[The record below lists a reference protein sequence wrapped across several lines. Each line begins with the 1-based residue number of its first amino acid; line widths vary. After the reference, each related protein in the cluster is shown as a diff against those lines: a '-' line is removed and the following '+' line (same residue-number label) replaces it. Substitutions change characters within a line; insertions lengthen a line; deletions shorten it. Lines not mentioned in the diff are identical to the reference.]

1 MSMRVSTSQLFQLGI
16 KSVLDQQATVS
27 KLQQQIASGKRIQSP
42 ADDPA
47 GAVRILD
54 VRQAIDTT
62 TQYQRNINLARE
74 RLAIEDSTLGSS
86 VDVLQRIRELAIQ
99 ANNDTQSPQSRA
111 AIATEIRQRLEDLLS
126 LANTTGAN
134 GEYLFSGFS
143 TKTQPFAVD
152 GNGDYVYQGD
162 TGQRFLQVS
171 ATRQVA
177 DRDTGAEVFMNIATG
192 NGRFAVSDNPANT
205 GSGIIDPGSVT
216 DFAALTGDRYR
227 VVFSNAAADPAAPAD
242 QYEILDGDGNS
253 LMTAAYT
260 PGAAIEFNG
269 IQTRVTGAPN
279 HGDEFNVGPSDE
291 QDLFTTVRDLAVALE
306 GDNGTLQSRTR
317 LHNAVNE
324 FLMNI
329 DQAEDKLLQTRAAV
343 GARMN
348 VVDTQENLNEDF
360 TLNLSKTLSSIE
372 DLDFAEA
379 VSLLQQQLIGLEAA
393 QAAFVRV
400 QGLSLFDYLR

>member
-1 MSMRVSTSQLFQLGI
+1 MSLRISTSQLFQLGI
-16 KSVLDQQATVS
+16 RSVLDQQAMVS
-27 KLQQQIASGKRIQSP
+27 KLQQQIASGKRIQTP

-62 TQYQRNINLARE
+62 AQHQRNINLARE
-74 RLAIEDSTLGSS
+74 RLAIEDSTLGSAT
-86 VDVLQRIRELAIQ
+86 DVLRRVRELALQ
-99 ANNDTQSPQSRA
+99 GNNDTQNPQSRA
-111 AIATEIRQRLEDLLS
+111 AIASEIRQRLEDLMA
-126 LANTTGAN
+126 LANTVGAN
-134 GEYLFSGFS
+134 GEFIFAGFS
-143 TKTQPFAVD
+143 TKTQPFVVD
-152 GNGDYVYQGD
+152 NVGNVAYQGD

-177 DRDTGAEVFMNIATG
+177 DRDNGADVFMSLATG
-192 NGRFAVSDNPANT
+192 NGRFTVGDNPANT

-216 DFAALTGDRYR
+216 NSAALTGDQYR
-227 VVFSNAAADPAAPAD
+227 IVFSNVAADPAAPAG
-242 QYEILDGDGNS
+242 QYEIFDSAGNS
-253 LMTAAYT
+253 VASAAFT
-260 PGAAIEFNG
+260 PGAAIEFDG
-269 IQTRVTGAPN
+269 IQTRITGAPN
-279 HGDEFNVGPSDE
+279 HGDEFNVGPSAE
-291 QDLFTTVRDLAVALE
+291 QNVFTTVRDLALALE
-306 GDNGTLQSRTR
+306 GDDGSVQSRTR
-317 LHNAVNE
+317 LHNAVSQ

-348 VVDTQENLNEDF
+348 VVDAQENLNEDF

-379 VSLLQQQLIGLEAA
+379 VSLLQQQLTGLEAA

-400 QGLSLFDYLR
+400 QGLSLFDFLR

>member
-1 MSMRVSTSQLFQLGI
+1 MSLRISTSQLFQMGI

-74 RLAIEDSTLGSS
+74 RLAVEDSTLDGFE
-86 VDVLQRIRELAIQ
+86 DMLQRVRELAIQ
-99 ANNDTQSPQSRA
+99 GNNDTQNPQTRG
-111 AIATEIRQRLEDLLS
+111 AIATEIRQRLEDLLA

-134 GEYLFSGFS
+134 GEYIFSGFS
-143 TKTQPFAVD
+143 TETQPFAVD
-152 GNGDYVYQGD
+152 GAGNYVYQGD
-162 TGQRFLQVS
+162 QGQRFLQVS

-177 DRDTGAEVFMNIATG
+177 DRDTGADVFMNIQTG
-192 NGRFAVSDNPANT
+192 NGSFAVGDHPANT
-205 GSGIIDPGSVT
+205 GSGLIDPGSVT
-216 DFAALTGDRYR
+216 DFAALTGDDYR
-227 VVFSNAAADPAAPAD
+227 IVFSNGAADPAAPAD
-242 QYEILDGDGNS
+242 QYEIFDGDGNS
-253 LMTAAYT
+253 VATGAYS
-260 PGAAIEFNG
+260 PGAAIEFDG
-269 IQTRVTGAPN
+269 IQTRITGAPN
-279 HGDEFNVGPSDE
+279 HADEFSVGPSAT
-291 QDLFTTVRDLAVALE
+291 QDVFTTVRDLALALE
-306 GDNGTLQSRTR
+306 SDDGTLQSRTR
-317 LHNAVNE
+317 LHNATNQ

-372 DLDFAEA
+372 DLDLAEA
-379 VSLLQQQLIGLEAA
+379 VSLLQQQLVGLEAA

>member
-1 MSMRVSTSQLFQLGI
+1 MSMRISTSQLFQLGI

-62 TQYQRNINLARE
+62 SQYQRNINLARE
-74 RLAIEDSTLGSS
+74 RLAVEDSTLDSS
-86 VDVLQRIRELAIQ
+86 VDLLQRVRELAIQ
-99 ANNDTQSPQSRA
+99 ANNDTQSPETRA
-111 AIATEIRQRLEDLLS
+111 AIATEIRQRLEDLLA

-134 GEYLFSGFS
+134 GEYIFSGFN

-152 GNGDYVYQGD
+152 GAGNHVYQGD
-162 TGQRFLQVS
+162 QGQRFLQVS

-177 DRDTGAEVFMNIATG
+177 DRDTGADVFMNLATG
-192 NGRFAVSDNPANT
+192 NGSFAVGDNPANT
-205 GSGIIDPGSVT
+205 GSGLIDPGSVT
-216 DFAALTGDRYR
+216 DYAALTGDEYR
-227 VVFSNAAADPAAPAD
+227 IVFSNGAADPSAPAD
-242 QYEILDGDGNS
+242 QYEILDGEGNS
-253 LMTAAYT
+253 LATAAYT
-260 PGAAIEFNG
+260 PGAAIEFDG
-269 IQTRVTGAPN
+269 IQTHITGAPN
-279 HGDEFNVGPSDE
+279 HGDEFSVGPSTN
-291 QDLFTTVRDLAVALE
+291 QDVFSTVLDLALALE

-317 LHNAVNE
+317 LHNATSQ

-379 VSLLQQQLIGLEAA
+379 VSLLQQQLVGLEAA

>member
-1 MSMRVSTSQLFQLGI
+1 MSLRISTSQLFQMGI

-74 RLAIEDSTLGSS
+74 RLAVEDSTLDGFE
-86 VDVLQRIRELAIQ
+86 DMLQRVRELAIQ
-99 ANNDTQSPQSRA
+99 GNNDTQNPQTRG
-111 AIATEIRQRLEDLLS
+111 AIATEIRQRLEDLLA

-134 GEYLFSGFS
+134 GEYIFSGFS
-143 TKTQPFAVD
+143 TETQPFAVD
-152 GNGDYVYQGD
+152 GAGNYVYQGD
-162 TGQRFLQVS
+162 QGQRFLQVS

-177 DRDTGAEVFMNIATG
+177 DRDTGADVFMNVATG
-192 NGRFAVSDNPANT
+192 NGSFAVGDHPANT
-205 GSGIIDPGSVT
+205 GSGLIDPGSVT
-216 DFAALTGDRYR
+216 DFAALTGDDYR
-227 VVFSNAAADPAAPAD
+227 IVFSNGAADPAAPAD

-253 LMTAAYT
+253 VATGAYS
-260 PGAAIEFNG
+260 PGADIEFDG
-269 IQTRVTGAPN
+269 IQTRITGAPN
-279 HGDEFNVGPSDE
+279 HGDEFSVGPSAT
-291 QDLFTTVRDLAVALE
+291 QDVFTTVRNLALALE
-306 GDNGTLQSRTR
+306 SDDGTLQSRTR
-317 LHNAVNE
+317 LHNATNQ

-379 VSLLQQQLIGLEAA
+379 VSLLQQQLVGLEAA

>member
-62 TQYQRNINLARE
+62 SQYQRNINLARE
-74 RLAIEDSTLGSS
+74 RLAVEDSTLDSS
-86 VDVLQRIRELAIQ
+86 VDLLQRVRELAIQ
-99 ANNDTQSPQSRA
+99 ANNDTQSPQTRA
-111 AIATEIRQRLEDLLS
+111 AIATEIRQRLEDLLA

-134 GEYLFSGFS
+134 GEYIFSGFN

-152 GNGDYVYQGD
+152 GAGNHVYQGD
-162 TGQRFLQVS
+162 QGQRFLQVS

-177 DRDTGAEVFMNIATG
+177 DRDTGADVFMNLATG
-192 NGRFAVSDNPANT
+192 NGSFVVGDNPANT
-205 GSGIIDPGSVT
+205 GSGLIDPGSVT
-216 DFAALTGDRYR
+216 DYAALTGDEYR
-227 VVFSNAAADPAAPAD
+227 IVFSNGAADPSAPAD

-253 LMTAAYT
+253 LATAAYT
-260 PGAAIEFNG
+260 PGAAIEFDG
-269 IQTRVTGAPN
+269 IQTHITGAPN
-279 HGDEFNVGPSDE
+279 HGDEFSAGPSTN
-291 QDLFTTVRDLAVALE
+291 QDVFSTVRNLALALE
-306 GDNGTLQSRTR
+306 ADNGTLQSRTR
-317 LHNAVNE
+317 LHNATSQ
-324 FLMNI
+324 FLVNI

-379 VSLLQQQLIGLEAA
+379 VSLLQQQLVGLEAA

>member
-1 MSMRVSTSQLFQLGI
+1 MSMRISTSQLFQLGI
-16 KSVLDQQATVS
+16 KSVMDQQATVS
-27 KLQQQIASGKRIQSP
+27 RLQQQIASGKRIQSP

-62 TQYQRNINLARE
+62 TQYQRNINLARG
-74 RLAIEDSTLGSS
+74 RLAVEDSTLDSTL
-86 VDVLQRIRELAIQ
+86 DVLGRVRELAIQ
-99 ANNDTQSPQSRA
+99 ANNDTQSPQTRA
-111 AIATEIRQRLEDLLS
+111 TLATEVRQRLEDLMA

-152 GNGDYVYQGD
+152 GAGNYVYQGD
-162 TGQRFLQVS
+162 QGQRFLQVS

-177 DRDTGAEVFMNIATG
+177 DRDTGADVFMKVPTG
-192 NGRFAVSDNPANT
+192 NGSFTVGDNVANS
-205 GSGIIDPGSVT
+205 GSGLIDPGTVT
-216 DFAALTGDRYR
+216 DYAALTGDDYR
-227 VVFSNAAADPAAPAD
+227 IVFSNGAADPAAPAD
-242 QYEILDGDGNS
+242 QYEILDGDGNPVA
-253 LMTAAYT
+253 TGAYT
-260 PGAAIEFNG
+260 PGGAIEFDG
-269 IQTRVTGAPN
+269 IQTRISGAPN
-279 HGDEFNVGPSDE
+279 HGDEFNVGPSTNK
-291 QDLFTTVRDLAVALE
+291 DLFSTVRDLALALE
-306 GDNGTLQSRTR
+306 GDDGSLQSRTR
-317 LHNAVNE
+317 LHNAVSE
-324 FLMNI
+324 FLVNV

-348 VVDTQENLNEDF
+348 VVDSQENLNEDF
-360 TLNLSKTLSSIE
+360 TLNLTKTLSSIE

-393 QAAFVRV
+393 QAAFVKV

>member
-1 MSMRVSTSQLFQLGI
+1 MSMRISTSQLFQMGI

-27 KLQQQIASGKRIQSP
+27 RLQQQIASGKRIQSP

-74 RLAIEDSTLGSS
+74 RLAVEDATLDSA
-86 VDVLQRIRELAIQ
+86 VDLLQRVRELAIQ
-99 ANNDTQSPQSRA
+99 GNNDTQNPQTRA
-111 AIATEIRQRLEDLLS
+111 AIATEIRQRLEDLLA

-134 GEYLFSGFS
+134 GEYIFSGYS
-143 TKTQPFAVD
+143 TQTQPFAVD
-152 GNGDYVYQGD
+152 GAGNYLYQGD
-162 TGQRFLQVS
+162 QGQRFLQVS

-177 DRDTGAEVFMNIATG
+177 DRDTGADVFMNIQTG
-192 NGRFAVSDNPANT
+192 NGSFAVTDNPANS

-216 DFAALTGDRYR
+216 DFAALTGDTYR
-227 VVFSNAAADPAAPAD
+227 IVFSNGAADPAAPAD
-242 QYEILDGDGNS
+242 QYEILDGDGVS
-253 LMTAAYT
+253 VATGAYS
-260 PGAAIEFNG
+260 PGAAITFDG
-269 IQTRVTGAPN
+269 IQTRVSGAPN
-279 HGDEFNVGPSDE
+279 HGDEFQVGPSNAKDI
-291 QDLFTTVRDLAVALE
+291 FSTVRDLALALE

-317 LHNAVNE
+317 LHNAVSQ
-324 FLMNI
+324 FLMDI
-329 DQAEDKLLQTRAAV
+329 DQAEDTLLQTRAAV

>member
-1 MSMRVSTSQLFQLGI
+1 MSMRISTSQLFQLGI

-62 TQYQRNINLARE
+62 SQYQRNINLARE
-74 RLAIEDSTLGSS
+74 RLAVEDSTLDSS
-86 VDVLQRIRELAIQ
+86 VDVLQRVRELAIQ
-99 ANNDTQSPQSRA
+99 ANNDTQSPQTRA
-111 AIATEIRQRLEDLLS
+111 AIATEIRQRLEDLLD
-126 LANTTGAN
+126 LANTAGAN
-134 GEYLFSGFS
+134 GEYIFSGFN

-152 GNGDYVYQGD
+152 GAGNHVYQGD
-162 TGQRFLQVS
+162 QGQRFLQVS

-177 DRDTGAEVFMNIATG
+177 DRDTGADVFMNLATG
-192 NGRFAVSDNPANT
+192 NGSFAVGDNTANT
-205 GSGIIDPGSVT
+205 GSGLIDPGSVT
-216 DFAALTGDRYR
+216 DYAALTGDDYR
-227 VVFSNAAADPAAPAD
+227 IVFSNGAADPSAPAD
-242 QYEILDGDGNS
+242 QYEILDGNGNS
-253 LMTAAYT
+253 LATAAYT
-260 PGAAIEFNG
+260 PGAAIEFDG
-269 IQTRVTGAPN
+269 IQTRITGAPN
-279 HGDEFNVGPSDE
+279 HGDEFNVGPSGI
-291 QDLFTTVRDLAVALE
+291 QDVFTTVRDLAIALE

-317 LHNAVNE
+317 LHNATSQ

-379 VSLLQQQLIGLEAA
+379 VSLLQQQLVGLEAA

>member
-62 TQYQRNINLARE
+62 SQYQRNINLARE
-74 RLAIEDSTLGSS
+74 RLAVEDSTLDSS
-86 VDVLQRIRELAIQ
+86 VDLLQRVRELAIQ
-99 ANNDTQSPQSRA
+99 ANNDTQSPETRA
-111 AIATEIRQRLEDLLS
+111 AIATEIRQRLEDLLA

-134 GEYLFSGFS
+134 GEYIFSGFN

-152 GNGDYVYQGD
+152 GAGNHVYQGD
-162 TGQRFLQVS
+162 QGQRFLQVS

-177 DRDTGAEVFMNIATG
+177 DRDTGADVFMNLATG
-192 NGRFAVSDNPANT
+192 NGSFAVGDNPANT
-205 GSGIIDPGSVT
+205 GSGLIDPGSVT
-216 DFAALTGDRYR
+216 DYAALTGDEYR
-227 VVFSNAAADPAAPAD
+227 IVFSNGAADPSAPAD
-242 QYEILDGDGNS
+242 QYEILDGEGNS
-253 LMTAAYT
+253 LATAAYT
-260 PGAAIEFNG
+260 PGAAIEFDG
-269 IQTRVTGAPN
+269 IQTHITGAPN
-279 HGDEFNVGPSDE
+279 HGDEFSVGPSTN
-291 QDLFTTVRDLAVALE
+291 QDVFSTVRDLALALE

-317 LHNAVNE
+317 LHNATSQ

-379 VSLLQQQLIGLEAA
+379 VSLLQQQLVGLEAA